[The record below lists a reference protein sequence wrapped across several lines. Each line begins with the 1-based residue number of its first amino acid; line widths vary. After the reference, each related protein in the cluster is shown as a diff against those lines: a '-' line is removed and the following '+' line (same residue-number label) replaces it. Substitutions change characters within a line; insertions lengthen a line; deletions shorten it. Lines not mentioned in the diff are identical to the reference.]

1 MPVPMVPPQPRRHLA
16 RDGYFYEVALAPIEG
31 RRGVDPS
38 GSALVFT
45 REVDGAVV
53 TIRVPRGTDPGWLT
67 GSELDDLLA
76 QAR

>member
-1 MPVPMVPPQPRRHLA
+1 MVPPQPRRHLG
-16 RDGYFYEVALAPIEG
+16 RDGYFYEVAVAPIEG

-38 GSALVFT
+38 GAALVFT

-53 TIRVPRGTDPGWLT
+53 ATRVPPGTDPGWLT
-67 GSELDDLLA
+67 GAELDNLLA